1 MSRKLSHRKTLYL
14 LIVLFVSQIVA
25 FSLAGCDSAGASVD
39 VNERKEM
46 DSLVGECKDST
57 ALLSIIEKFEK
68 EENLLGQ
75 NIAYRELGR
84 ILREDS
90 RFVDAISAHHKGIA
104 LAKQIGDTLNMVQ
117 HLNNIGTN
125 YRRLGILDEAATYHY
140 EALTLCE
147 NQTDTSFQARK
158 NRVVSL
164 NGIGNIQLSL
174 GNPEAADSAFRAA
187 LRGEEELGSALGQA
201 INYANLGSILESDGK
216 IDSARTYYEKS
227 LALNK
232 EANSEVGISLCYTHF
247 GRLYEKEKDWKRA
260 AEEYEKASQAMASS
274 ADLWHKLEPN
284 MALARVNVESGNLDE
299 AKKCLDEAL
308 LVAKEI
314 DSREHLQQVYK
325 LYYQIYSRQGNSQQA
340 LANLVKSDEYQDS
353 INAENVSNHMQ
364 NVRVKYERERRQ
376 NEFDLIQKNYE
387 AEHTSKVAFM
397 LFCGAMVLLVVFGL
411 IVMQYMVRNRLAKQK
426 LMQKM
431 ETMRTNFFTNITHE
445 FRTPLT
451 VILGLSKEISDGT
464 MKSKDEINRA
474 AEMIN
479 RQGNGL
485 LDLVNQLL
493 DISKS
498 KSQVG
503 KPHWRQGNIVGYI
516 NMIVEGVRPLA
527 ISKSIEMLYA
537 PRENE
542 VIMDF
547 VPDYVT
553 KIARN
558 LLSNALKYTP
568 KNGRL
573 LIASHVENGELVVRM
588 SDNGAGIP
596 EKDLKYIFEPFYQAS
611 NSKTEIG
618 TGVGLSLVKLLVD
631 AMDGSITVHSSVGK
645 GTVFTI
651 SLPIT
656 RKSST
661 ALIDVDENQNP
672 SDFAVVSEK
681 TDSADNSENNANPEQ
696 FGKKD
701 ESDSKQPIVLIVED
715 NPDVSAYMVSVL
727 QGEYDIH
734 TAYNGKEGLERA
746 LSIVPDLVV
755 TDVMMP
761 EMDGMEMCKRI
772 RESEIT
778 SHVPVIIVTARAS
791 EEDRIG
797 GISVGADAYLYKP
810 FNAEELRIRVARL
823 IEQRNL
829 LREKYQRAVSVN
841 EKTADDTLN
850 TSEKQFMAKFT
861 DYVYAAIRKGESTEV
876 DAIAQHLCLSSRQ
889 LTRKI
894 QMLTGENVVSLIIKI
909 RIKKAKQ
916 LMEQNKNMP
925 LSEVA
930 LRSGF
935 SDAAYFSRTFKQQE
949 GVTPTQYKR
958 SLD

>member
-1 MSRKLSHRKTLYL
+1 MGNSLSQAYNFRSLSL
-14 LIVLFVSQIVA
+14 LFMLAVVA
-25 FSLAGCDSAGASVD
+25 FSLVGCGSGGASVN
-39 VNERKEM
+39 VHERQEM
-46 DSLVGECKDST
+46 DSIVAQCEDST
-57 ALLSIIEKFEK
+57 ALLQIINKFKK
-68 EENLLGQ
+68 ENNLLGQ
-75 NIAYRELGR
+75 DIAYRELGR
-84 ILREDS
+84 VLREDS

-104 LAKQIGDTLNMVQ
+104 LAEQIGDTLNMVQ

-125 YRRLGILDEAATYHY
+125 YRRLGILDEASTYHY

-147 NQTDTSFQARK
+147 NQTDTSFQAKK

-164 NGIGNIQLSL
+164 NGIGNIQLTL

-187 LRGEEELGSALGQA
+187 LRGEEELGSPLGQA
-201 INYANLGSILESDGK
+201 INYANLGSILESEGK
-216 IDSARTYYEKS
+216 KDSARACYEKS

-232 EANSEVGISLCYTHF
+232 EANSDVGISLCYTHF
-247 GRLYEKEKDWKRA
+247 GRLYEEEKDWNRA
-260 AEEYEKASQAMASS
+260 AEEYEKAFQAMASS
-274 ADLWHKLEPN
+274 SDLWHKLEPG
-284 MALARVNVESGNLDE
+284 MALARVKVKSGNLDE
-299 AKKCLDEAL
+299 AKKHLDEAL
-308 LVAKEI
+308 AVAKEI
-314 DSREHLQQVYK
+314 DSREHLQQIYK
-325 LYYQIYSRQGNSQQA
+325 LYYQIYSKQGNSQLA
-340 LANLVKSDEYQDS
+340 LANLEKSDEYHDS
-353 INAENVSNHMQ
+353 ISAENVSNHMQ

-376 NEFDLIQKNYE
+376 NEFELIQKNYE
-387 AEHTSKVAFM
+387 AEHESKVAFM
-397 LFCGAMVLLVVFGL
+397 LFCGAMALLVVMGF
-411 IVMQYMVRNRLAKQK
+411 IVMQYMVRSRLAKQE
-426 LMQKM
+426 LMQNM

-451 VILGLSKEISDGT
+451 VILGLSREISDGSV
-464 MKSKDEINRA
+464 KGKDDIARA

-498 KSQVG
+498 KSQIG

-527 ISKSIEMLYA
+527 SSKNIEMVYA

-542 VIMDF
+542 VMMDF

-573 LIASHVENGELVVRM
+573 LIASHVDKGELVVRM
-588 SDNGAGIP
+588 SDNGVGIP
-596 EKDLKYIFEPFYQAS
+596 AEDLQYIFEPFYQAS

-656 RKSST
+656 RKSGT
-661 ALIDVDENQNP
+661 ALIDVDENP
-672 SDFAVVSEK
+672 KTSDFATVLEK
-681 TDSADNSENNANPEQ
+681 TGSADKAEVNAVPEQ
-696 FGKKD
+696 VGKND
-701 ESDSKQPIVLIVED
+701 DSPSKLPIVLIVED

-734 TAYNGKEGLERA
+734 TAFNGKEGLERA

-761 EMDGMEMCKRI
+761 EMDGMEMCKCI
-772 RESEIT
+772 RENEIT

-810 FNAEELRIRVARL
+810 FNAEELRVRVARL

-841 EKTADDTLN
+841 EKSADDTLS
-850 TSEKQFMAKFT
+850 TSDKQFIAKFT
-861 DYVYAAIRKGESTEV
+861 DYVYAAIRKGDSTEV
-876 DAIAQHLCLSSRQ
+876 DAIAQHLCMSSRQ

-894 QMLTGENVVSLIIKI
+894 QMLTGENVVSLIVKI

-916 LMEQNKNMP
+916 LMEQDKNMP

-930 LRSGF
+930 LKSGF

-949 GVTPTQYKR
+949 GITPTQYKR
-958 SLD
+958 GM